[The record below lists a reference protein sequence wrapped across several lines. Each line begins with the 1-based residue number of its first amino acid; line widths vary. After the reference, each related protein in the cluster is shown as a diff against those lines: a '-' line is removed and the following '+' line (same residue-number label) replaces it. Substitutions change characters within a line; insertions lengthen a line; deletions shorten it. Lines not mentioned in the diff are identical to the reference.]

1 MAKTKKRKSQ
11 KDFQKVKL
19 KVGRKVK
26 PANETVP
33 HVKIGRIQIRDQFSS
48 VKDDP
53 GAKRDVK
60 VRVCYQYSGFEMVK
74 FGSNNCKFS
83 DSSTELEKE
92 TPREIIRILIFFL
105 YLVCSLI

>member
-33 HVKIGRIQIRDQFSS
+33 HVKVGHIQIRDQFAS
-48 VKDDP
+48 VKDAP
-53 GAKRDVK
+53 GAKKDVK
-60 VRVCYQYSGFEMVK
+60 VRVC
-74 FGSNNCKFS
+74 
-83 DSSTELEKE
+83 
-92 TPREIIRILIFFL
+92 
-105 YLVCSLI
+105 